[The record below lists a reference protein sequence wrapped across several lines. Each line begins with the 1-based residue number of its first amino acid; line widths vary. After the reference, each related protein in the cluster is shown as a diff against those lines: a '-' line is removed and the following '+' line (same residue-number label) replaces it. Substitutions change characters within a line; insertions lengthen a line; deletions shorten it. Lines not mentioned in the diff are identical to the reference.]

1 MRASH
6 RWLVNFSLKGPLKWK
21 MFPFEDVIMLDQCGS
36 KAAMSP
42 NMSLLLCNGTCC
54 RCRGF
59 YSADQNVQKH
69 KLATQQQNIICHSIR
84 RSSMMSQITF
94 LKMFSLLII
103 VSLICLAPLAV
114 WLQVRRCY
122 PINCLVASWQFC
134 IDSIDVLGERGFSRR
149 AVCEFNISQNSCC

>member
-1 MRASH
+1 MRAIH
-6 RWLVNFSLKGPLKWK
+6 RWLVNSSLKGPLKWQ
-21 MFPFEDVIMLDQCGS
+21 MFPFDDVIMLDQCGS

-69 KLATQQQNIICHSIR
+69 KFATQQPNIICHSIR
-84 RSSMMSQITF
+84 CSSMTSQTTF

-103 VSLICLAPLAV
+103 VSLICLTPLCCVITGQTLLSDQLFGSLLAILH
-114 WLQVRRCY
+114 WFHWCPGRNGLQSPCRLW
-122 PINCLVASWQFC
+122 I
-134 IDSIDVLGERGFSRR
+134 
-149 AVCEFNISQNSCC
+149 